1 MADADPV
8 IAQLREIALALAERY
23 GDVRIDALAQDDDFA
38 RAVGLAM
45 QVPADKLTELAQDKN
60 PFVGCAVL
68 FAVTER
74 QDAPKHWERLVGN
87 RLEEASPGEANA
99 LLRLLADEASR
110 PVLLQTLA
118 QVESSWLDEPVRS
131 AVCTEHARGSA
142 FVRRR

>member
-1 MADADPV
+1 M
-8 IAQLREIALALAERY
+8 
-23 GDVRIDALAQDDDFA
+23 
-38 RAVGLAM
+38 
-45 QVPADKLTELAQDKN
+45 
-60 PFVGCAVL
+60 GCAVL

-118 QVESSWLDEPVRS
+118 QAESSWLDEPVRS
-131 AVCTEHARGSA
+131 AAVA
-142 FVRRR
+142 FVETRLRAGDRVTADQLEERIAPAQEPIVVALSQAGRPRLLRAVGRGHP